1 MTEGW
6 ALSPEVPWVGKSLIV
21 GRTAIY
27 RVTLCKKSKLV
38 LYLVHL
44 FIPSESKG
52 KEAEADPRSCWL
64 PWEQQEDS
72 QAFAKVQYLQKKK
85 IKFFRCCSW
94 SSEDF
99 KVDRSSVY
107 VFRVFTSLYFKT
119 RPVTKD

>member
-6 ALSPEVPWVGKSLIV
+6 TLSPEVPWVGKSLIV
-21 GRTAIY
+21 GRAAIY

-44 FIPSESKG
+44 FIPSESKR

-85 IKFFRCCSW
+85 KNQIFQMLQL
-94 SSEDF
+94 E
-99 KVDRSSVY
+99 
-107 VFRVFTSLYFKT
+107 L
-119 RPVTKD
+119 